1 MAEKLTLNPA
11 SSAPVRPPANDKL
24 WKAAKEFE
32 ALFMA
37 QMFAQM
43 RKTVPVN
50 PMFGGGKGEDIF
62 RDLLDQQVSTEMVEQ
77 KSMGLAEQLYRQ
89 FSRA

>member
-1 MAEKLTLNPA
+1 MGEAITLNPA
-11 SSAPVRPPANDKL
+11 SPAPARLHANDRL

-50 PMFGGGKGEDIF
+50 PMFGGGKGEEIF
-62 RDLLDQQVSTEMVEQ
+62 RDLLDQQVAQDMVEQ
-77 KSMGLAEQLYRQ
+77 KSFGLAEQLYRQ